1 MTSTEKTKIIATI
14 TAARAEING
23 NQYVPVADC
32 VDWLLDC
39 HNAAER
45 PVVKDVVVTL
55 LPKFSNGNLR
65 TADDI
70 SDALDQIELALA
82 VDAAFEGSVLQDDTI
97 GTDGA

>member
-1 MTSTEKTKIIATI
+1 MTSTEITKIIATI
-14 TAARAEING
+14 AAARAEIIG
-23 NQYVPVADC
+23 NEYVPVADC

-70 SDALDQIELALA
+70 TDALDQIELALS
-82 VDAAFEGSVLQDDTI
+82 VDRVFEGSTLEITE
-97 GTDGA
+97 

>member
-1 MTSTEKTKIIATI
+1 MTSTETTKIIATI
-14 TAARAEING
+14 AAARAEING
-23 NQYVPVADC
+23 NEYVPVSDC

-45 PVVKDVVVTL
+45 PIVKDVVVTL

-70 SDALDQIELALA
+70 AGALDQIELALS
-82 VDAAFEGSVLQDDTI
+82 VDSAFEGSTLEI
-97 GTDGA
+97 SE

>member
-1 MTSTEKTKIIATI
+1 MTSIETTKIIATI
-14 TAARAEING
+14 AAAREEING
-23 NQYVPVADC
+23 NEYVPVASC

-45 PVVKDVVVTL
+45 PIVKDVVVTL

-70 SDALDQIELALA
+70 SAALDQIELSLA
-82 VDAAFEGSVLQDDTI
+82 VDEAFEGSSLQTSQD
-97 GTDGA
+97 